1 MSREN
6 VEVVREMTEAFLRGD
21 VEQALVAYDPDVE
34 WDGRNLPDGKVARG
48 LGAVVEHVARWAEQW
63 EDWQYQPLDYIDAG
77 DDVVL
82 ITRERGRSTAAWR
95 SSMTTPGSENPTR
108 RTIPALAHGVEL
120 PNDALRQVGLRE

>member
-82 ITRERGRSTAAWR
+82 ITRERGRSTAGVVMDERHAELYTVR
-95 SSMTTPGSENPTR
+95 EGRIVR
-108 RTIPALAHGVEL
+108 RVGFSD